1 MVVILFLSLLTFS
14 PPYPVGPFSV
24 MCTSSTN
31 SVENLVTVVC
41 SSDSG
46 IISALDCN
54 YDNST
59 DAENCGMEQNIIKG

>member
-1 MVVILFLSLLTFS
+1 
-14 PPYPVGPFSV
+14 

-31 SVENLVTVVC
+31 SVENFVTVVC

-59 DAENCGMEQNIIKG
+59 DAENCGMKHAVRIQI

>member
-1 MVVILFLSLLTFS
+1 
-14 PPYPVGPFSV
+14 

-31 SVENLVTVVC
+31 SVENFVTVVC

-59 DAENCGMEQNIIKG
+59 EAENCGMEHRKRSIIRGWSLTLSPATAIHVLAVKLTP